1 MVDLP
6 FGQEGGKLL
15 PDGLDEVW
23 WERGHG
29 RTPSSGS
36 LENSPHD
43 RAACARLSSRLI
55 VSLSAQ
61 GLSRQPVEKVVVGPV
76 GSPEPHPNTW
86 TSTPKHCNGGVFESL
101 KDARNGPRGV
111 FQQAAGFSEVR
122 KVRWLREKAQ
132 PPMLGNSGK
141 TGLRTRRGPD
151 ALAPGRR
158 RRRGR

>member
-61 GLSRQPVEKVVVGPV
+61 GLSNFSEPGDPPCTASHPLCP
-76 GSPEPHPNTW
+76 GSPLCSSDAYFT
-86 TSTPKHCNGGVFESL
+86 CGVAS
-101 KDARNGPRGV
+101 
-111 FQQAAGFSEVR
+111 
-122 KVRWLREKAQ
+122 
-132 PPMLGNSGK
+132 
-141 TGLRTRRGPD
+141 
-151 ALAPGRR
+151 
-158 RRRGR
+158 

>member
-61 GLSRQPVEKVVVGPV
+61 GLRRDWKESCG
-76 GSPEPHPNTW
+76 TAALF
-86 TSTPKHCNGGVFESL
+86 TGV
-101 KDARNGPRGV
+101 
-111 FQQAAGFSEVR
+111 
-122 KVRWLREKAQ
+122 
-132 PPMLGNSGK
+132 
-141 TGLRTRRGPD
+141 
-151 ALAPGRR
+151 
-158 RRRGR
+158 RRRGVLGSSASPRPYAAGRLM